1 MSNYALQIRT
11 IEEKIFLIRSHKVML
26 DHDLATLY
34 GVETKTLKRAVKR
47 NLDRFPSD
55 FMFVLSREEFH
66 FLRSQNGTL
75 EPRNLRYQFGTSS
88 SGYGGRRYLPF
99 AFTENGVAM
108 LSSVL
113 NSKRAIHVNIQIMRA
128 FTKIREWLSTHRDL
142 QEKIKK
148 LERKF
153 DKKFAVVFKAIQLL
167 LDGPQK
173 PVQVKGFSR

>member
-1 MSNYALQIRT
+1 MSKYALHIRA
-11 IEEKIFLIRSHKVML
+11 IEENIFLVRGHKVML
-26 DHDLATLY
+26 DSHLAELY
-34 GVETKTLKRAVKR
+34 GVKTKALIQAVKR
-47 NLDRFPSD
+47 NFKCFPQD
-55 FMFVLSREEFH
+55 FMFQLSTEEAH
-66 FLRSQNGTL
+66 SLRSQIVTSNGG
-75 EPRNLRYQFGTSS
+75 R
-88 SGYGGRRYLPF
+88 GGRRYAPY

-113 NSKRAIHVNIQIMRA
+113 NSERAIQVNIQIMRA

-153 DKKFAVVFKAIQLL
+153 DKRFGVVFKVIQLL

-173 PVQVKGFSR
+173 PVHVEGFGRREK